1 MEINAKLFKIAYKK
15 LKSSLYY
22 DKTQTILRD
31 KLVNFE
37 SICTNIDRYLEELS
51 DKFLSEDTRG
61 EMFEKILSSISFHAF
76 PKKIL
81 PEQSVMIKNY
91 AQKNITSLDK
101 GTQPFVVCDG

>member
-61 EMFEKILSSISFHAF
+61 DTFKYFFSCIS
-76 PKKIL
+76 
-81 PEQSVMIKNY
+81 EE
-91 AQKNITSLDK
+91 NIA
-101 GTQPFVVCDG
+101 

>member
-37 SICTNIDRYLEELS
+37 SICTNVDHYLEELS
-51 DKFLSEDTRG
+51 EIFLSEDTRG

-91 AQKNITSLDK
+91 AQKKYWN
-101 GTQPFVVCDG
+101 CR

>member
-22 DKTQTILRD
+22 DKTQTIFRE
-31 KLVNFE
+31 KSKN
-37 SICTNIDRYLEELS
+37 EELS

-91 AQKNITSLDK
+91 AQKNIGIVDN
-101 GTQPFVVCDG
+101 QIFVDIY

>member
-37 SICTNIDRYLEELS
+37 SICTNVDRYLEELS
-51 DKFLSEDTRG
+51 EIFLSEDTEGRCLRKYFQVFLF
-61 EMFEKILSSISFHAF
+61 MHFRRKYCLSN
-76 PKKIL
+76 
-81 PEQSVMIKNY
+81 QS
-91 AQKNITSLDK
+91 
-101 GTQPFVVCDG
+101 